1 MSKYKKQPPPDR
13 VYPHGGNDRE
23 IRNGVVTYKYRNKE
37 ELIAAAR
44 EKGLY
49 PPDNATPEQLR
60 EFRKR
65 QGEHRRKTQAKYAH
79 LQPPE

>member
-1 MSKYKKQPPPDR
+1 M
-13 VYPHGGNDRE
+13 
-23 IRNGVVTYKYRNKE
+23 TYKYRNKE

-49 PPDNATPEQLR
+49 PPENATPEQLR